1 VASEADESAQL
12 DVALVKE
19 LTGGDTHRARFL
31 YQGEFE
37 FKPQFKLFLVTN
49 KIPPIRETTYAIW
62 DRLHYIP
69 FEWRVP
75 DELMDRKLPLKLL
88 GELPGI
94 LAKAVKSCLD
104 WQKDGLQPPE
114 KVLYAGKQLYKEMDT
129 IGQFLSECIEQ
140 VEDETTT
147 TAHKDLYQIFVH
159 WCKTNGIHKAPS
171 SKWVASELRNKKFVS
186 DRLTDNVLHW
196 RGLKANATA
205 QYELGHPEKN
215 TGRGEKF

>member
-1 VASEADESAQL
+1 
-12 DVALVKE
+12 
-19 LTGGDTHRARFL
+19 
-31 YQGEFE
+31 
-37 FKPQFKLFLVTN
+37 
-49 KIPPIRETTYAIW
+49 
-62 DRLHYIP
+62 
-69 FEWRVP
+69 
-75 DELMDRKLPLKLL
+75 MDRKLPLKLL

-147 TAHKDLYQIFVH
+147 TAHKDLYQIFVQ

-205 QYELGHPEKN
+205 QYELGHPEKS